1 MVATFSICDNN
12 VDMLSKEMDSQAA
25 AGVWKQEIESQYTDI
40 MCRDEQT
47 RLDAV
52 CLEIGGNAI
61 DICGDRTEDYCQVML
76 GIIPGISGEIPTA
89 AGECTRDHDCSRIPG
104 YPPRS
109 PCCSLI
115 KERYKKVFCENVD
128 DKLLDDFLSRLEC
141 PDQDC
146 ISVSSSQR
154 VPLSLVT
161 VIIVAVSLGWELTRN

>member
-12 VDMLSKEMDSQAA
+12 VERNGSQAA

-61 DICGDRTEDYCQVML
+61 DICGDRTEDYCQAML
-76 GIIPGISGEIPTA
+76 GIIPKSGEIPTA
-89 AGECTRDHDCSRIPG
+89 AGECTVDHDCSRIPG
-104 YPPRS
+104 CPRRK

-115 KERYKKVFCENVD
+115 KEWFKKVFCENVD
-128 DKLLDDFLSRLEC
+128 DKLLDDFISRLEC

-154 VPLSLVT
+154 VPLSLVP
-161 VIIVAVSLGWELTRN
+161 VIIVTVSLGWELTHN